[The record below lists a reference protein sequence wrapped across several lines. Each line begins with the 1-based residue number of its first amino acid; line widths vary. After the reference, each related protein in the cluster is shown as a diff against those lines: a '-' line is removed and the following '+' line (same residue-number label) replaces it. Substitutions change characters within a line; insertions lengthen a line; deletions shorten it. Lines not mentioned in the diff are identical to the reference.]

1 MLMTA
6 QAQNEM
12 HSNVVSEESTVS
24 INMDAFCFEALSGR
38 NLYKNMIRAVVR
50 ELSCNA
56 ADSHTMAGNTAPFY
70 IHLPTA
76 LEPHFSIRDYGIGL
90 DDNGVRKVY
99 MTYFGS
105 TKRESEHE
113 IGAWGLGSKSPLGYV
128 DNFTVSSFKDG
139 IKRVYMVYK
148 NDKGIPSIKQM
159 VDDEAT
165 TEPNGLEVMLPVLS
179 NDDIRLFTKEARQVL
194 AYFPVMPTLNVD
206 IEMETKEYLMVINDS
221 IKIVN
226 TSGYNSKVIHGCI
239 EYPIDRGTLHDLI
252 ADKAV
257 NELMYNASI
266 EITLPLGAIEF
277 SLSREELSYTPKT
290 VKAIEQKVLEALDLL
305 YPIFKV
311 KMDAVASD
319 FDTYLQLINAQSYLK
334 DSVRRYIADGHSAL
348 HSVDY
353 KHFYITSHE
362 LVFNRKR
369 MRRTNNKCISKY
381 VTDGVSPSNHMSI
394 VVNDTNVVRNIKG
407 ILLHNFDKLHG
418 NEVVVVP
425 NMHSLQQLYGDGMPA
440 CAMLMSSLEM
450 PVREKKARGKAEKGN
465 VPVLCADKRFSGSYS
480 VDAFGDTVL
489 YVEYDQS
496 NKESVGRCTTS
507 IKNIFDTDITVV
519 GISKANIKKIQPTW
533 IKFHDYFNTLLNEKV
548 ADGVKYHVPS
558 EIEGYLSLLSKYEDV
573 SVFKSESTSTKNN
586 NSIIKDLALYLGRK
600 DVVDAVSLREE
611 QIYDAKTALLV
622 KYPLLKH
629 IERSRADPAEIEIYI
644 KAKQLTSV

>member
-38 NLYKNMIRAVVR
+38 NLYKNMIRAIVR

-70 IHLPTA
+70 IHLPTV

-105 TKRESEHE
+105 TKRDSEHE

-194 AYFPVMPTLNVD
+194 VHFPVMPTLNID
-206 IEMETKEYLMVINDS
+206 IEMDETEYMMVLNDG
-221 IKIVN
+221 IKIIN
-226 TSGYNSKVIHGCI
+226 TNGYNSKVIHGCI
-239 EYPIDRGTLHDLI
+239 EYPIDRSTLRDLI
-252 ADKAV
+252 TNKAV
-257 NELMYNASI
+257 TELMYNASI

-290 VKAIEQKVLEALDLL
+290 VKAIEEKVMEALELM
-305 YPIFKV
+305 YPIFKTE
-311 KMDAVASD
+311 MDNIDAD
-319 FDTYLQLINAQSYLK
+319 FDKYLKLVNATSYLR

-348 HSVDY
+348 HSEAHNY
-353 KHFYITSHE
+353 FTITSGSM
-362 LVFNRKR
+362 VFNRKR

-381 VTDGVSPSNHMSI
+381 VTDSVMPTTHMTI

-407 ILLHNFDKLHG
+407 ILLYNFDKLSG

-425 NMHSLQQLYGDGMPA
+425 NMHSLQQLYGDGMPE
-440 CAMLMSSLEM
+440 CAILFSSLEM
-450 PVREKKARGKAEKGN
+450 PVREKKSQVKAEKGK
-465 VPVLCADKRFSGSYS
+465 VPVLHADKRFSGSYS

-507 IKNIFDTDITVV
+507 IKDIFNTNVTVV
-519 GISKANIKKIQPTW
+519 GISKTNIKKIQPTW

-548 ADGVKYHVPS
+548 ADGVKYYVPF
-558 EIEGYLSLLSKYEDV
+558 EIEGYLPLLSKYEDV
-573 SVFKSESTSTKNN
+573 SVFASESTSTKINN
-586 NSIIKDLALYLGRK
+586 HRIKDLALYLGRQ
-600 DVVDAVSLREE
+600 DVIDAVSIREE
-611 QIYDAKTALLV
+611 QIYDAKTALLA
-622 KYPLLKH
+622 KYPLLNH
-629 IERSRADPAEIEIYI
+629 IERYHTATAEIEIYI